1 MILARDYIETG
12 FSADDA
18 GKLDAII
25 KPLFD
30 RGEKVVIDFDEIKIF
45 TTLFFNTA
53 LAKYV
58 MEIGPDAYERIFELK
73 NLSEVGDSTYQHS
86 LDNAKNYYALT
97 KEQQRKQDEI
107 LADFE

>member
-1 MILARDYIETG
+1 MILAKNYIETG

-18 GKLDAII
+18 GKLDVII

-30 RGEKVVIDFDEIKIF
+30 KREQIIIDFEGIRIF

-58 MEIGPDAYERIFELK
+58 MEIGPDKYEGLFELK
-73 NLSEVGDSTYQHS
+73 NLSEVGEVTYQHS
-86 LDNAKNYYALT
+86 LDNAKNYYSMT
-97 KEQQRKQDEI
+97 EDQRMKQDEI
-107 LADFE
+107 LADPE